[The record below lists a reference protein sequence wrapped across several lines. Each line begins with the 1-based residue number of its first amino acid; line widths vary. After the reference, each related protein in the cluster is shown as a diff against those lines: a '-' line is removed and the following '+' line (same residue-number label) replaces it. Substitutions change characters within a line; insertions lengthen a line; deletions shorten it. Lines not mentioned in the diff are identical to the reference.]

1 MIREF
6 VALPAALLGA
16 FTPTEMTVAIVLSLI
31 LWWFLF
37 DSLAVR
43 VRRARERRDIARFFD
58 RQRRRRFQFR
68 G

>member
-16 FTPTEMTVAIVLSLI
+16 FTPTEMTVAIVLSLL

-37 DSLAVR
+37 DSIAYR
-43 VRRARERRDIARFFD
+43 VRKARERRYVEQWFH
-58 RQRRRRFQFR
+58 RRRKRSYQFR